1 MRISDWSSDV
11 CSSDLLLL
19 RRVQVQLLV
28 EDDLADDL
36 ADLAGEVVARQLGG
50 GGDVEALHDQ
60 RMHARLGGGHNAG
73 MGGDRALGLA
83 YRRRHAPRP
92 RRPQLR
98 RLPHRLAPAGLPGA
112 SITNSVVERGAY
124 A

>member
-11 CSSDLLLL
+11 CSSDLVVEHDVDDRLLL

-60 RMHARLGGGHNAG
+60 RMPARLGGGPHAAV
-73 MGGDRALGLA
+73 GGDRDLESG
-83 YRRRHAPRP
+83 R
-92 RRPQLR
+92 
-98 RLPHRLAPAGLPGA
+98 A
-112 SITNSVVERGAY
+112 SCRDSVCQNG
-124 A
+124 